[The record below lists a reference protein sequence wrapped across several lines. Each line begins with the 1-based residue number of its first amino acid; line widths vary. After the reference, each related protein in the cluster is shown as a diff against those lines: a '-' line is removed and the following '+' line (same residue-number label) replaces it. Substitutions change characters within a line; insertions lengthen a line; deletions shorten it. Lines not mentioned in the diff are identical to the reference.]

1 MEISQARSLVTQVR
15 HAHRLLEGFYERILP
30 QLDKLASEAANAN
43 FRFWG
48 SMEGEGIGKSTSKP
62 SSRAAWS
69 FLPLFQSFYCY
80 QRGGQSEHAKQGDIV
95 LYFRLN
101 TDDAFIDAVPE
112 AMDYDP
118 HTGSS
123 SLELHLYCYTKDAA
137 YSWDD
142 IAEEYPWAK
151 HDVWTTQDQDYP
163 EVACCVKRFSLET
176 VIATPGDIH
185 DWISSQLAHLP
196 SKI

>member
-69 FLPLFQSFYCY
+69 FLPLFSVLLLLPARRSVGACET
-80 QRGGQSEHAKQGDIV
+80 RGHRALLPPEH
-95 LYFRLN
+95 
-101 TDDAFIDAVPE
+101 
-112 AMDYDP
+112 
-118 HTGSS
+118 
-123 SLELHLYCYTKDAA
+123 
-137 YSWDD
+137 
-142 IAEEYPWAK
+142 
-151 HDVWTTQDQDYP
+151 
-163 EVACCVKRFSLET
+163 
-176 VIATPGDIH
+176 
-185 DWISSQLAHLP
+185 
-196 SKI
+196 